1 MKKIKQLHK
10 SKFSTI
16 LIILFIVAV
25 FTQHLVFAPLAK
37 AAVDTSQGWE
47 GNYNWSG
54 KNIILKTANG
64 EIIFSLDSTT
74 GNDVNFSAKKWL
86 DSVYQN
92 RLGLN
97 SPAEEDLHIS
107 LIKGDDPRQAKLWCR
122 YISTY
127 AVDTKM
133 LPSACAANSSNDYLY
148 GNIEIKNVKNGDTEL
163 NKELGLIG
171 CPPQKKKDGNKNYAC
186 LGGGA
191 VVDGKYDKDGK
202 PPENPKRTGEEDD
215 GAETANQSQEA
226 NCSQALSPF
235 GWVLCPATNFADNLY
250 SFFKTLVNNLLFFE
264 SDKYENNGLYDSW
277 KVMVTLA
284 NTVLVLVAIV
294 MIAAQ
299 IFNFEFIS
307 AYTVKKA
314 LPRIVIAAILIQL
327 SWFMVTTGIQIVN
340 AIGSGLYWLL
350 VAPFASKLDF
360 GNTDGILEMGPIL
373 AQNYSGT
380 DKGNTVG
387 NAVVF
392 YYAIVGLGAAAVGAA
407 VSGLWISIII
417 AAIGVVISL
426 LVAIVTL
433 VIREVLLIVLIA
445 IAPLAIAFWILPG
458 TNGLWNMWWK
468 TFSKLLLMYPL
479 IMLLFAGGTIA
490 AILLASTGSGI
501 NILFAIIA
509 FFAPMFMIGATYKF
523 AGGAF
528 ASIANMTGKIG
539 DKAKGSGMFGLKET
553 AKRKREQ
560 SPWSLASQARKEQHR
575 IEANKKFA
583 DLLGKDSP
591 YGAVLRR
598 KSGGGNV
605 ETIIARAQQQQI
617 KDKSEDIDRIVSGDT
632 SVLRDIVN
640 NTARGPA
647 SAFNNDT
654 YARIAA
660 FQQLAKMGKT
670 DASDFSSI
678 GRMLRDD
685 DVLRNKIVG
694 DAAFASGQAGNLTD
708 GKIQSVSGTGE
719 ITYKDRIPDSAS
731 ATANAIRNMPQEQL
745 RFLATETVRDPKTGR
760 DIDRFKDANTRT
772 YFDTREGAAYAVQL
786 LTDPASSQNLTV
798 NQKNVLRQQALRHG
812 LTIPSSPNS
821 GATQVPNPPHG
832 PGTSGGTP

>member
-1 MKKIKQLHK
+1 MEFIILLKVIKMVNYRYTNANIMHLKINTFKQIVIMLIFIA
-10 SKFSTI
+10 FSFIFFSQISIAASDYKWADKNHDSITGPNNTKYNSLGYAC
-16 LIILFIVAV
+16 LIIF
-25 FTQHLVFAPLAK
+25 
-37 AAVDTSQGWE
+37 
-47 GNYNWSG
+47 
-54 KNIILKTANG
+54 KTDG
-64 EIIFSLDSTT
+64 TL
-74 GNDVNFSAKKWL
+74 
-86 DSVYQN
+86 
-92 RLGLN
+92 
-97 SPAEEDLHIS
+97 
-107 LIKGDDPRQAKLWCR
+107 
-122 YISTY
+122 
-127 AVDTKM
+127 
-133 LPSACAANSSNDYLY
+133 
-148 GNIEIKNVKNGDTEL
+148 
-163 NKELGLIG
+163 
-171 CPPQKKKDGNKNYAC
+171 DGNK
-186 LGGGA
+186 GA
-191 VVDGKYDKDGK
+191 YPEGSDKDISTSYSNEAYSGVSKVPTCKDGK
-202 PPENPKRTGEEDD
+202 PASYVWIATNKKTAVVVKGNQDNKLVGVGAPYKGEASLWSIDNNGIASFKNNIANIEKPNNNVAPETDQTKQGSEEAQSEAQS
-215 GAETANQSQEA
+215 GTQSQEA

-360 GNTDGILEMGPIL
+360 GNTDGILEIGPIL
-373 AQNYSGT
+373 AQSYEGT

-387 NAVVF
+387 NAIVF
-392 YYAIVGLGAAAVGAA
+392 YYAMVGLGAAAVGAA
-407 VSGLWISIII
+407 LSGLWISIII

-468 TFSKLLLMYPL
+468 TFSRLLLMYPL

-509 FFAPMFMIGATYKF
+509 FFVPMFMIGATYKF

-528 ASIANMTGKIG
+528 ASIANMTGKLG

-694 DAAFASGQAGNLTD
+694 DAAFTSGQAGNLTD

-760 DIDRFKDANTRT
+760 DIDRFKDTNTRT

>member
-1 MKKIKQLHK
+1 MVNYRYTNANIMHLKINTFKQIVIMLIFIAFTLIFFSQISIAATDYKWADKNHDSIIGPNN
-10 SKFSTI
+10 SKYNSLGYAC
-16 LIILFIVAV
+16 LIIF
-25 FTQHLVFAPLAK
+25 
-37 AAVDTSQGWE
+37 
-47 GNYNWSG
+47 
-54 KNIILKTANG
+54 KTDG
-64 EIIFSLDSTT
+64 TL
-74 GNDVNFSAKKWL
+74 
-86 DSVYQN
+86 
-92 RLGLN
+92 
-97 SPAEEDLHIS
+97 
-107 LIKGDDPRQAKLWCR
+107 
-122 YISTY
+122 
-127 AVDTKM
+127 
-133 LPSACAANSSNDYLY
+133 
-148 GNIEIKNVKNGDTEL
+148 
-163 NKELGLIG
+163 
-171 CPPQKKKDGNKNYAC
+171 DGNK
-186 LGGGA
+186 GA
-191 VVDGKYDKDGK
+191 YPESSDKDINTTYSNEAFSGVSKVPTCKDGK
-202 PPENPKRTGEEDD
+202 PASYVWIATNKKTAVVVKGNQDNKLVGVGAPYKGEASLWTIDSNGSASFKNNIANIQKPNNNVAPETEQTKQGSEEAQSEAQS
-215 GAETANQSQEA
+215 GTQSQEA

-407 VSGLWISIII
+407 LSGLWISIII

-528 ASIANMTGKIG
+528 ASIANMTGKLGSSAKSSADKGFNPLRERIKANKEVRKEAKKNEALRGLYNG
-539 DKAKGSGMFGLKET
+539 DNSYLNRWRAGTLGVPLKQGTREAYDRRNRKAQIQGLLAMNEDENLDHKLIEAEADNARAIWANSGNLVGPNSRAFLVDRATTGTRSEMRAAQQEIIKRGDVAAWQDVQTYGEALNNAVANGTASQEQTEKAQEYNRQRGSGEFAGAFMQKRADWIKGSAAYDTWGPEGFAMADRSAYAEMSSYLDSIRGTAEYNTVVNRLGSQLEET
-553 AKRKREQ
+553 
-560 SPWSLASQARKEQHR
+560 L
-575 IEANKKFA
+575 NN
-583 DLLGKDSP
+583 D
-591 YGAVLRR
+591 
-598 KSGGGNV
+598 
-605 ETIIARAQQQQI
+605 TARAQAL
-617 KDKSEDIDRIVSGDT
+617 KNPAG
-632 SVLRDIVN
+632 LMA
-640 NTARGPA
+640 ARNELA
-647 SAFNNDT
+647 RHFSAAGST
-654 YARIAA
+654 
-660 FQQLAKMGKT
+660 
-670 DASDFSSI
+670 
-678 GRMLRDD
+678 
-685 DVLRNKIVG
+685 
-694 DAAFASGQAGNLTD
+694 SGQTAINQINPRT
-708 GKIQSVSGTGE
+708 GT
-719 ITYKDRIPDSAS
+719 II
-731 ATANAIRNMPQEQL
+731 
-745 RFLATETVRDPKTGR
+745 
-760 DIDRFKDANTRT
+760 
-772 YFDTREGAAYAVQL
+772 
-786 LTDPASSQNLTV
+786 
-798 NQKNVLRQQALRHG
+798 
-812 LTIPSSPNS
+812 
-821 GATQVPNPPHG
+821 
-832 PGTSGGTP
+832 

>member
-392 YYAIVGLGAAAVGAA
+392 YYAMVGLGAAAVGAA
-407 VSGLWISIII
+407 LSGLWISIII

-468 TFSKLLLMYPL
+468 TFSRLLLMYPL

-509 FFAPMFMIGATYKF
+509 FFVPMFMIGATYKF

-539 DKAKGSGMFGLKET
+539 SSAKSSADKGFNPLRERIKANKEVRKEAKRNEALRGLYNGDNSYLNRWRAGTLGVPLKQSTKEAYDRRNRKAQIQGLLAMNEDENLDHKLIEAEADNARAIWANSGNLVGPSSRAFLVDRATNGTRAEMRAAQQEIIKRGDVAAWQDVQTYGENLNNTVATGAASQDEIEKAQEYNRQRGSGDFAGAFIQKRADWIKGSAAYDTWGPEG
-553 AKRKREQ
+553 
-560 SPWSLASQARKEQHR
+560 
-575 IEANKKFA
+575 FA
-583 DLLGKDSP
+583 M
-591 YGAVLRR
+591 A
-598 KSGGGNV
+598 
-605 ETIIARAQQQQI
+605 
-617 KDKSEDIDRIVSGDT
+617 DKSAYSDMSAYLDSIRGTTEY
-632 SVLRDIVN
+632 
-640 NTARGPA
+640 NTVVKRLG
-647 SAFNNDT
+647 SQLEETLNNDT
-654 YARIAA
+654 SRAQALKNPAGLMAARNELARHFSAA
-660 FQQLAKMGKT
+660 GSTA
-670 DASDFSSI
+670 
-678 GRMLRDD
+678 
-685 DVLRNKIVG
+685 
-694 DAAFASGQAGNLTD
+694 GQAAINQIDPQT
-708 GKIQSVSGTGE
+708 GT
-719 ITYKDRIPDSAS
+719 I
-731 ATANAIRNMPQEQL
+731 
-745 RFLATETVRDPKTGR
+745 V
-760 DIDRFKDANTRT
+760 
-772 YFDTREGAAYAVQL
+772 
-786 LTDPASSQNLTV
+786 
-798 NQKNVLRQQALRHG
+798 
-812 LTIPSSPNS
+812 
-821 GATQVPNPPHG
+821 
-832 PGTSGGTP
+832 